1 MPGEKILIR
10 EVGLSVAG
18 IGMFLAF
25 IGLQSTEGLG
35 IISYDPATLV
45 SLGGCPA
52 VKQVQT

>member
-1 MPGEKILIR
+1 MKTLR
-10 EVGLSVAG
+10 VCCAG

-35 IISYDPATLV
+35 IIAYDPATLV

-52 VKQVQT
+52 YKQVRTTSGSH